1 MKKWTIRLP
10 DELDRQV
17 TERAKA
23 EDLDK
28 AQFVRRVLKEYFQR
42 EDVHKAEG

>member
-10 DELDRQV
+10 DELDRQI

-28 AQFVRRVLKEYFQR
+28 AQFVRRVLKEYFR
-42 EDVHKAEG
+42 NNNKPKAEG